1 MDTTNLPK
9 TRSEAKET
17 GSKYYF
23 TGQPCKHGHIAARKT
38 KGACLECL
46 KVEWQEGAVSRA
58 DYFADYNRREEVKDT
73 KHAWYQANREQVM
86 LAASTR
92 PAEVKREYQTAWK
105 ERNAVWVKA
114 DTKSRRRK
122 HREATPKWLTVAQKA
137 TMREIYKIA
146 ITMTQTTGE
155 QYVVDHIVPL
165 RSHEVCGLHVPWN
178 LRVITQEENLKKSNK
193 LLAPPTTK

>member
-1 MDTTNLPK
+1 MDTTNLPT
-9 TRSEAKET
+9 TREEAKKT

-38 KGACLECL
+38 KGACIECL
-46 KVEWQEGAVSRA
+46 KVEWVKGNETRA
-58 DYFADYNRREEVKDT
+58 AYFREYNRREDVKDR
-73 KHAWYQANREQVM
+73 KNEWYQENRETVINN
-86 LAASTR
+86 AATR
-92 PAEVKREYQTAWK
+92 PAHVLREYRNAWK
-105 ERNAVWVKA
+105 ANNKTQIRA
-114 DTKSRRRK
+114 DTKARRRK
-122 HREATPKWLTVAQKA
+122 HREATPPWLTRKQKS
-137 TMREIYKIA
+137 EIRQLYQIA

-193 LLAPPTTK
+193 LVAHSDAP

>member
-1 MDTTNLPK
+1 MDTTGLPK
-9 TRSEAKET
+9 TRAEAKET

-58 DYFADYNRREEVKDT
+58 DYFADYNQSEAGKEAKI
-73 KHAWYQANREQVM
+73 KY
-86 LAASTR
+86 
-92 PAEVKREYQTAWK
+92 Y
-105 ERNAVWVKA
+105 ERNRDVVIARANARPPEEKRASRNVWKA
-114 DTKSRRRK
+114 NNPVQVLADNKVRRRK
-122 HREATPKWLTVAQKA
+122 HREATPPWITRRQKA
-137 TMREIYKIA
+137 DMRALYQIA

-155 QYVVDHIVPL
+155 QYVVGHIVPL

-193 LLAPPTTK
+193 LLAPPTVK